1 MVRRMA
7 YRATSTV
14 RAVSIEMKSAVALRH
29 IAVEGLGVFEDV
41 LTEHGYDVEYVDVW
55 KDEIAASLATGPDLL
70 IVLGGPMG
78 VYEADQYPFLNA
90 EIRVLQ
96 GRLMAGKPLLG
107 ICLGSQLIAHAA
119 GARVYPGGQKEIGYA
134 PLTLT
139 PAGQASCLNGLA
151 EAGYYVLHWHG
162 DTFDL
167 PTGAELLCSTPVT
180 VNQGFKLGP
189 NVLALQFH
197 MEALPSDMEAW
208 AAISGD
214 YLASAGV
221 RLDDVRKDA
230 GQYGKLAAD
239 AGARVFGQ
247 WLQSLV

>member
-1 MVRRMA
+1 
-7 YRATSTV
+7 
-14 RAVSIEMKSAVALRH
+14 MKSAIALRH
-29 IAVEGLGVFEDV
+29 IEIEGLGVFENI
-41 LTEHGYDVEYVDVW
+41 LTEQGYDVEYVDVW
-55 KDEIAASLATGPDLL
+55 KDAIPASLATEPDLL
-70 IVLGGPMG
+70 VVLGGPMG

-90 EIRVLQ
+90 ELRVLQ

-119 GARVYPGGQKEIGYA
+119 GARVYPGAQKEIGYA

-167 PTGAELLCSTPVT
+167 PPGAERLCSTPVT
-180 VNQGFKLGP
+180 ANQGFSLGP

-197 MEALPSDMEAW
+197 MEALPADMEAW
-208 AAISGD
+208 AAISTD
-214 YLASAGV
+214 YLAAAGV
-221 RLDDVRKDA
+221 DLATLRSDA
-230 GQYGKLAAD
+230 AQYGQRAAD
-239 AGARVFGQ
+239 TGAKVFRA
-247 WLQSLV
+247 WLKSLP

>member
-1 MVRRMA
+1 
-7 YRATSTV
+7 
-14 RAVSIEMKSAVALRH
+14 MKSAVAFRH
-29 IAVEGLGVFEDV
+29 IEIEGLGVFEGV
-41 LTEHGYDVEYVDVW
+41 LTAHGYDVNYVDVW
-55 KDEIAASLATGPDLL
+55 KDEIPASLATEPDLL
-70 IVLGGPMG
+70 VVLGGPMG

-119 GARVYPGGQKEIGYA
+119 GARVYPGAQKEIGYA

-139 PAGQASCLNGLA
+139 PIGQDSCLSGLA
-151 EAGYYVLHWHG
+151 DAGYNVLHWHG

-167 PTGAELLCSTPVT
+167 PAGAERLCSTPVT
-180 VNQGFKLGP
+180 ANQGFSLGS

-208 AAISGD
+208 AAISAE
-214 YLASAGV
+214 YMASAGV
-221 RLDDVRKDA
+221 RLEDVRKDA
-230 GQYGKLAAD
+230 ALYGQCAAD

-247 WLQSLV
+247 WLKSLA